1 MKSIKVIISKIF
13 VNPYLLIALIIL
25 VYELGILSMIF
36 ENVLKNSNNIL
47 TKEINWYSIQ
57 NE

>member
-47 TKEINWYSIQ
+47 TKEIN
-57 NE
+57 

>member
-47 TKEINWYSIQ
+47 TKEINWYIIQ